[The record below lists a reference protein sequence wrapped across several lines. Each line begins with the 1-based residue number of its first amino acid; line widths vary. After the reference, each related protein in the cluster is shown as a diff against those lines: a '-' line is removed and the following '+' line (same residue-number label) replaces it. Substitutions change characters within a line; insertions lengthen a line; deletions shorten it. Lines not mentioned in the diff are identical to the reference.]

1 MVGRR
6 VSLNCFKDR
15 EVVGI
20 GGEWD
25 AARVRPYAD
34 GLLDKTE
41 TMVHFER
48 VVGRASRRACRF
60 DPEPEIRTVTLQFR
74 GEVVF
79 GDEDKGEVL
88 VSAGVG

>member
-60 DPEPEIRTVTLQFR
+60 DP
-74 GEVVF
+74 GGDF
-79 GDEDKGEVL
+79 GDSG
-88 VSAGVG
+88 VSPLLERRET